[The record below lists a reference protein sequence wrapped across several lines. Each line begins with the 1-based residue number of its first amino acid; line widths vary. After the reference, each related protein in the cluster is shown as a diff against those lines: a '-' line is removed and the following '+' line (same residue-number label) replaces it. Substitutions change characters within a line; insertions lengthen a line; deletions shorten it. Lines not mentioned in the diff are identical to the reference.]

1 MHLIARFHTWILCCA
16 LLASC
21 PAVLAQQHSQLVS
34 IAERADSSYIQTYDS
49 LITSRF
55 FFSRKYTSI
64 LVGGPGNLANLKYRP
79 NSTLNMGV
87 GATYRWFTLNLAYG
101 FPFLNPERG
110 RGKTRYLDLQSHIY
124 TRNWTIDFFGQF
136 YKGYYLNPKG
146 LGHADPQSYY
156 LRPDLGISL
165 FGLAVYN
172 LRNGEK
178 FSYRAAFLQS
188 EWQKKS
194 AGTFLF
200 GGEIYAGSVSGDSAI
215 VPTAL
220 ATDYPQ
226 RDIWRVRF
234 LEFGPGAGY
243 AYTLVVKKH
252 FFLTGAATLNMDL
265 GLSREFKN
273 DRSSDKLTI
282 SPNFIYRAVAGYNS
296 NDWNLNFSIVGNT
309 ILVRGASSKND
320 YRFNTGNYRFT
331 LARRIMP
338 YGRFKRQLKFFD
350 PKE

>member
-1 MHLIARFHTWILCCA
+1 MRVIARLYTCFCCC
-16 LLASC
+16 LLVASC
-21 PAVLAQQHSQLVS
+21 PSVLAQQPMQVA
-34 IAERADSSYIQTYDS
+34 IAQRTDTNYIKTYDS
-49 LITSRF
+49 LITTRF

-64 LVGGPGNLANLKYRP
+64 LLQGPGKLANLKYRP

-110 RGKTRYLDLQSHIY
+110 RGKTKYLDLQSHIY

-146 LGHADPQSYY
+146 LGHADPGSYY
-156 LRPDLGISL
+156 LRSDLGISL
-165 FGLAVYN
+165 FGLAVYK
-172 LRNGEK
+172 LRNGKK

-194 AGTFLF
+194 AGTLLY
-200 GGEIYAGSVSGDSAI
+200 GGEIYAGSVSGDSAL
-215 VPTAL
+215 VPNTL
-220 ATDYPQ
+220 SVDYPQ

-252 FFLTGAATLNMDL
+252 FFITGAATLNMDF
-265 GLSREFKN
+265 GISREFKN
-273 DRSSDKLTI
+273 EQHSDKLTI

-296 NDWNLNFSIVGNT
+296 NDWNLNFSLVGNT

-320 YRFNTGNYRFT
+320 YRFSTGNYRFT
-331 LARRIMP
+331 LAKRILP
-338 YGRFKRQLKFFD
+338 YGRFKRQLKLFD

>member
-1 MHLIARFHTWILCCA
+1 MGLSLRIYIFFCCYM
-16 LLASC
+16 LAGFSI
-21 PAVLAQQHSQLVS
+21 PVAAQQTDLVV
-34 IAERADSSYIQTYDS
+34 ITDRADSNYIHTYDS
-49 LITSRF
+49 LITTRYY
-55 FFSRKYTSI
+55 FSRKYTSI
-64 LVGGPGNLANLKYRP
+64 LIPGPGKQANLKYRP
-79 NSTLNMGV
+79 NTSLNMGV
-87 GATYRWFTLNLAYG
+87 GVTYRWFTLNLAYG
-101 FPFLNPERG
+101 FPFLNPEKG
-110 RGKTRYLDLQSHIY
+110 RGQTKYLDLQSHIY

-146 LGHADPQSYY
+146 LGVADPQTYY
-156 LRPDLGISL
+156 QRPDLGISL

-200 GGEIYAGSVSGDSAI
+200 GGEIYAGSVSGDSAM
-215 VPTAL
+215 VPSSL
-220 ATDYPQ
+220 SVDYPQ

-243 AYTLVVKKH
+243 AYTLVVKRH
-252 FFLTGAATLNMDL
+252 WFITGAATLNMDF
-265 GLSREFKN
+265 GISREFKE
-273 DRSSDKLTI
+273 DRHRDKLTI

-296 NDWNLNFSIVGNT
+296 HQWNFNFSLVGNT
-309 ILVRGASSKND
+309 ILVRGASSSSD

-331 LARRIMP
+331 VARRIMP
-338 YGRFKRQLKFFD
+338 YGKFKRQLKLLD

>member
-1 MHLIARFHTWILCCA
+1 MRLIARFHTCICCF
-16 LLASC
+16 LFVASC
-21 PAVLAQQHSQLVS
+21 PSVLAQQSKLFV
-34 IAERADSSYIQTYDS
+34 IAQRADTNYIQTYDS
-49 LITSRF
+49 LITGRY

-64 LVGGPGNLANLKYRP
+64 SLQGPENLANLRYRP

-87 GATYRWFTLNLAYG
+87 GATYRGFTLNLAYG

-110 RGKTRYLDLQSHIY
+110 RGKTKYLDLQSHIY

-194 AGTFLF
+194 AGAFLF
-200 GGEIYAGSVSGDSAI
+200 GGEIYAGSVTGDSAI
-215 VPTAL
+215 VPSTL
-220 ATDYPQ
+220 AADYPQ
-226 RDIWRVRF
+226 RDIWRIRF

-252 FFLTGAATLNMDL
+252 FFVTGAATLNMDF
-265 GLSREFKN
+265 GISREFKN
-273 DRSSDKLTI
+273 DQSSDKLTI
-282 SPNFIYRAVAGYNS
+282 SPNFIYRGVAGYNG
-296 NDWNLNFSIVGNT
+296 NNWNLNFSFVGNT

-331 LARRIMP
+331 LAKRIKP